1 MHDESTMLLIE
12 AATPDFPITTQPI
25 NYPGE
30 RQIEPDEF
38 VYVYDDSRGRYIWQ
52 LVADVRRENG
62 RQKIRVDH
70 TDFFFDEGLISAV
83 AYLTGG
89 GI

>member
-1 MHDESTMLLIE
+1 MQNESTIFEIE
-12 AATPDFPITTQPI
+12 AATPDFPIATQPI

-30 RQIEPDEF
+30 RRIEPGEF
-38 VYVYDDSRGRYIWQ
+38 VYVYDDSKGRYIWQ
-52 LVADVRRENG
+52 LVNEVKTVNG
-62 RQKIRVDH
+62 RQKIRVDR
-70 TDFFFDEGLISAV
+70 TDFFFDEGLVSAV